1 MNQGKCCEKLSEDTV
16 TESGPQDP
24 ENQAVEAELGCEGG
38 QPMTLSLPILGL
50 NICWSVLWPSCFGGG
65 VWVPMTL
72 ILSDYHVFME
82 SLK

>member
-24 ENQAVEAELGCEGG
+24 ENQAVEAELGCDGG
-38 QPMTLSLPILGL
+38 
-50 NICWSVLWPSCFGGG
+50 WSVLWPSCFGGG